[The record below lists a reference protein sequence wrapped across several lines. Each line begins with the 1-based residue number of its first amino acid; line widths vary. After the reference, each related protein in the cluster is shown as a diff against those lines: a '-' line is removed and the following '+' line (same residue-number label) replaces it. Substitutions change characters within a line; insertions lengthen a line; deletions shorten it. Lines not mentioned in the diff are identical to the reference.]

1 MWEQSRSDE
10 YVDQINS
17 NISSFNDIIDSIIS
31 GDIHLNTDIKGISKC
46 MYSTEFSLF
55 GKTVKKHSS
64 RNFKSQWF
72 NRECVTD
79 NDTLYL
85 SLVRQS

>member
-1 MWEQSRSDE
+1 MWEQSRSDQ

-31 GDIHLNTDIKGISKC
+31 GDIHLNTDIKCISKC

-72 NRECVTD
+72 NRECFTARKE
-79 NDTLYL
+79 YKL
-85 SLVRQS
+85 S